1 MTQLNRHPIL
11 WAIYH
16 ACQAVEQCE
25 ASPAETAAVIKV
37 GEITPLAERLLD
49 ELDAC
54 LALLREV
61 VEKALP
67 DSEFYRWLW
76 DECTN
81 EEQDYVKDIR
91 GRIMALLAAHGEPR

>member
-1 MTQLNRHPIL
+1 MTRYDLTATFRCECADDGE
-11 WAIYH
+11 WVRYED
-16 ACQAVEQCE
+16 VEQM
-25 ASPAETAAVIKV
+25 
-37 GEITPLAERLLD
+37 ER
-49 ELDAC
+49 ERDAC

-91 GRIMALLAAHGEPR
+91 GRIMALLAAHGEPRKEETR